1 MKSFNK
7 AEKVTSSF
15 IRFFICIT
23 LVCFLVLSS
32 IAFQSVSVISILDKD
47 GMEKNVFTFNKGDEF
62 VIRFT
67 HSWNRTP
74 IDEVFRI
81 GDSGLELQ
89 ETLFE
94 DFGAG
99 LQSYEEPG
107 QKMELIGNKIRISGI
122 KRPVPDLTYRVGQ
135 VIANHCLIV
144 NEKETPLSV
153 FVKPGEPVQFKL
165 NNVHRWRLWRDF
177 IICRI

>member
-1 MKSFNK
+1 MSDLNE
-7 AEKVTSSF
+7 AEKGTVIF
-15 IRFFICIT
+15 PIRFFIYLIILLCLAAMTFHVFHDVSAVIIT
-23 LVCFLVLSS
+23 
-32 IAFQSVSVISILDKD
+32 DKD
-47 GMEKNVFTFNKGDEF
+47 GALAGAFMFESGDEF

-74 IDEVFRI
+74 IDEIYRI

-122 KRPVPDLTYRVGQ
+122 RRSVPDLTYRVGQ
-135 VIANHCLIV
+135 IVANHSLIV
-144 NEKETPLSV
+144 KGRETPLSV
-153 FVKPGEPVQFKL
+153 FVKPGEPILFKL
-165 NNVHRWRLWRDF
+165 EKVPRWKLWRDS
-177 IICRI
+177 II

>member
-7 AEKVTSSF
+7 AEKGTSSF
-15 IRFFICIT
+15 IRFFICVL
-23 LVCFLVLSS
+23 LVCLIILT
-32 IAFQSVSVISILDKD
+32 IAFQNVSAVSILDKD
-47 GMEKNVFTFNKGDEF
+47 GIETCVFAFNKGDEF

-67 HSWNRTP
+67 HSWNKTP
-74 IDEVFRI
+74 VDEVFRI

-99 LQSYEEPG
+99 IQSYEEPG
-107 QKMELIGNKIRISGI
+107 QKMELVGDKIRLSGI
-122 KRPVPDLTYRVGQ
+122 KRPVPNLIYRVGQ
-135 VIANHCLIV
+135 VIANHSLII

-165 NNVHRWRLWRDF
+165 KNVHRWRLWRDY
-177 IICRI
+177 IIWRI